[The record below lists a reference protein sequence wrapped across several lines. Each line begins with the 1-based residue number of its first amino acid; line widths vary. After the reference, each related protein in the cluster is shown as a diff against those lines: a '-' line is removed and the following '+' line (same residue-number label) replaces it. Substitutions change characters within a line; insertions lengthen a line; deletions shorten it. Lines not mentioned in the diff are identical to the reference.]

1 MAYLRVSPLA
11 VRDVT
16 SIANY
21 IAQDRPAASRRVGRA
36 FYKTFGFLAKHP
48 HVGTAREDV
57 RAGLRLF
64 IPEPPADR
72 YIVFFQYDSVSDTV
86 EIGAVI
92 DGSRDW
98 ENILGDSAD

>member
-11 VRDVT
+11 IRDVT

-21 IAQDRPAASRRVGRA
+21 IAQDRPAASRRVGRSL
-36 FYKTFGFLAKHP
+36 YKTFGFLAKHP

-57 RAGLRLF
+57 RPGLRLF
-64 IPEPPADR
+64 VPKPPADR
-72 YIVFFQYDSVSDTV
+72 YIVFFQYDSASDTV
-86 EIGAVI
+86 EIAAVI

-98 ENILGDSAD
+98 GTMLGDSKD